1 MDSGHTLKVKP
12 TEFAYVLDV
21 GYKINDLN
29 YARKKITKTI
39 SCWYYKYFSQNENLG
54 ENTK

>member
-1 MDSGHTLKVKP
+1 MRNSCCDIQETRVATWRYRDNRFDSADTLKVKP

-29 YARKKITKTI
+29 DARK
-39 SCWYYKYFSQNENLG
+39 NN
-54 ENTK
+54 